1 MSLVPK
7 ICDFPSCP
15 VDYPLW
21 RRYARKPSP
30 PQDVCIRVGMKASSR
45 VIGRIPAA
53 EIEGVHSLDEESRVQ
68 MWKEYRNIRDLNR
81 KYTVFALSLAS

>member
-1 MSLVPK
+1 
-7 ICDFPSCP
+7 
-15 VDYPLW
+15 
-21 RRYARKPSP
+21 
-30 PQDVCIRVGMKASSR
+30 MKASSR